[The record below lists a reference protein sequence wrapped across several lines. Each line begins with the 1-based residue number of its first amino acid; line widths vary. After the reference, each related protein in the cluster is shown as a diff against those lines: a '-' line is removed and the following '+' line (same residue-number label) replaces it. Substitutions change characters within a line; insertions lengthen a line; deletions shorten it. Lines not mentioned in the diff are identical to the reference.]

1 MSLHFLCSS
10 GQYKW
15 SMWVLSQQQQNKNKI
30 NECLFCYSRY
40 CHHSICLWLTFMH
53 ILYWLYICFR
63 KINCTVHQTFQK
75 MHLFAFLLFLYLLYV
90 LYMLLSLRAISILK
104 KKLFY
109 LLFENSFKHKKNAP
123 FNVSK
128 LFSRSCFI
136 AFVLSSFA
144 FGFVIICCCQM
155 LFKCV
160 LNLYLNWMTNIILK
174 VNFNKIKQKRLKSNF
189 ISYLFTGVSWYFL

>member
-15 SMWVLSQQQQNKNKI
+15 SMWVLSQQQQQNKNKI

-90 LYMLLSLRAISILK
+90 YMLLPLRATSILK
-104 KKLFY
+104 KSYFIYY
-109 LLFENSFKHKKNAP
+109 LKTHSNIKKCR
-123 FNVSK
+123 FQRIK
-128 LFSRSCFI
+128 IISRSCFI